1 MFSCKLKDIFHN
13 SFSEY
18 LRVAFLVFAII
29 TDCQQ
34 PIVILYISLL
44 MFVLFLPQKVAA
56 FYLRVAQDSEC
67 YRKISLNVLFA
78 ESKRQEIKQAYI
90 SKYNSKNN
98 SDNYCI
104 NCLDGLLSWKNARY
118 LIKY

>member
-1 MFSCKLKDIFHN
+1 
-13 SFSEY
+13 
-18 LRVAFLVFAII
+18 
-29 TDCQQ
+29 
-34 PIVILYISLL
+34 

-90 SKYNSKNN
+90 SKYNSK
-98 SDNYCI
+98 
-104 NCLDGLLSWKNARY
+104 
-118 LIKY
+118 LIMTTIVSIVSIDYFLGKMRGI

>member
-1 MFSCKLKDIFHN
+1 
-13 SFSEY
+13 
-18 LRVAFLVFAII
+18 
-29 TDCQQ
+29 
-34 PIVILYISLL
+34 

-90 SKYNSKNN
+90 SKYNSK
-98 SDNYCI
+98 
-104 NCLDGLLSWKNARY
+104 
-118 LIKY
+118 LIVTTIVSIVSIDYFLGKMRGI